1 MKCTF
6 LISKLLP
13 HKTCYVSDKDYDINL
28 GGEFRLVIHPFPCA
42 DDDNA
47 AFYYVKQGPNNMI
60 VIEGEGYIVTDPEKV
75 AKHKAMGRRDFGNKD
90 IWYYWLDDA
99 GSVIK
104 KERKQRHELLC
115 VYQ

>member
-13 HKTCYVSDKDYDINL
+13 HKTCYVSDKDYYIKL
-28 GGEFRLVIHPFPCA
+28 GGEFRLVIHPFPSA

-47 AFYYVKQGPNNMI
+47 AFYYVKQGPNNKI

-75 AKHKAMGRRDFGNKD
+75 AKHKAMGRQDFVNKD

-99 GSVIK
+99 GNVIK
-104 KERKQRHELLC
+104 KERI
-115 VYQ
+115 

>member
-6 LISKLLP
+6 LIPKLLP

-42 DDDNA
+42 DDNNA
-47 AFYYVKQGPNNMI
+47 AFYYVKQGPNNKI

-75 AKHKAMGRRDFGNKD
+75 AKHKAMGRQDFGNKD

-99 GSVIK
+99 GNVIK
-104 KERKQRHELLC
+104 KERK
-115 VYQ
+115 